1 MIDGLF
7 PNDLVDKSWTIYSSV
22 DEFVHQIVESD
33 NPIFLL
39 SKKLD
44 TFSFV
49 HNVKINAL
57 SIITLECVEDL
68 VFVVHSNMRH
78 LSRKTN
84 AYKTGEKRVW
94 DVRGDSFDSLGGIG
108 ILEVADLSLDARQ
121 SCKLYHLV
129 WVMWRLNCGGE
140 RNN

>member
-1 MIDGLF
+1 
-7 PNDLVDKSWTIYSSV
+7 
-22 DEFVHQIVESD
+22 
-33 NPIFLL
+33 
-39 SKKLD
+39 
-44 TFSFV
+44 
-49 HNVKINAL
+49 
-57 SIITLECVEDL
+57 
-68 VFVVHSNMRH
+68 MRH